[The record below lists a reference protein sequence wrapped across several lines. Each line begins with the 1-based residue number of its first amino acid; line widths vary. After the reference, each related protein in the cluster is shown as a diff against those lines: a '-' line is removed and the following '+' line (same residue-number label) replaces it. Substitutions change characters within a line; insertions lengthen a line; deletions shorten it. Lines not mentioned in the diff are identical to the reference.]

1 MRRASAVAAT
11 LALLL
16 LTAGCLGG
24 APSSGTDSA
33 TPTETPTDAAPS
45 GSPTPTP
52 DPTPGATPTDEWTS
66 TERASEVPDAD
77 TEVNLE
83 NRWNRSVEIRLR
95 VVRLATNET
104 VHEGTYTVEPGAE
117 RLVYNLAEANPDGI
131 ESFRIVATALST
143 TKRVTVE
150 TSACYGNVHVEITE
164 EGELYPYY
172 AIC

>member
-33 TPTETPTDAAPS
+33 TPTDAAPS

-66 TERASEVPDAD
+66 TERASEIPDAD
-77 TEVNLE
+77 KAVHVE
-83 NRWNRSVEIRLR
+83 NRWNRSVELRIR
-95 VVRLATNET
+95 VVREATNET
-104 VHEGTYTVEPGAE
+104 VYDETATFEPGAD
-117 RLVYNLAEANPDGI
+117 RDVYNVREANPDGI
-131 ESFRIVATALST
+131 ESFRVTATGLNATGS
-143 TKRVTVE
+143 VTIE
-150 TSACYGNVHVEITE
+150 TSACYTGAYVEVTD
-164 EGELYPYY
+164 EGELYPFHG
-172 AIC
+172 IC